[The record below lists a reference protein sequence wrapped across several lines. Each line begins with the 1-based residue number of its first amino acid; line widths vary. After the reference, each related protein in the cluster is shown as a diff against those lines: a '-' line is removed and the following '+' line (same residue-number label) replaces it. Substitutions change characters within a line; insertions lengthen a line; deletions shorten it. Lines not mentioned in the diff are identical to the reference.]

1 MANITNLPHVL
12 VLDTAADNI
21 VASTVGVRVRKVR
34 IVAAAAAVAAT
45 LTDAGGT
52 VGKIGLIAAIGA
64 TDTAE
69 FFAAPLVLNGLQLL
83 ALSGAGALVYVY
95 TEQA

>member
-1 MANITNLPHVL
+1 MANIVNLPNVL

-21 VASTVGVRVRKVR
+21 IAATVGVRIRKIR

-52 VGKIGLIAAIGA
+52 VGKIGLIAPIGG
-64 TDTAE
+64 TDTAA
-69 FFAAPLVLNGLQLL
+69 FFAAPFVLNGLQLL